1 MEILVPFVVLVL
13 LFLVGVPIAFAMAGA
28 GMLGIYFLTGNF
40 LTAASLIA
48 YRTAADFVLVTIPMF
63 ILMAYFTASG
73 GIARDLYTAA
83 ANFVGHWRG
92 GLAIASVFACG
103 VFGALSGASVAAA
116 AVITPIA
123 MPQMRRFGYSDVL
136 AAGAI
141 GVGATLDVLIPPS
154 VGMVLYAVITETSV
168 GKLLIAGIVPGI
180 VLGLLLALTIWVW
193 VTINPAL
200 APLIPRVGWG
210 ERWTSLRAVW
220 PSAVLIVVVLY
231 IMYTGIA
238 TPTEAGAFGALASA
252 LLGFA
257 TRRLS
262 LPAAVSAIKAT
273 VRATS
278 MIFLIIIGAKIFGH
292 FLALSE
298 IPKRAVDSVQAMDL
312 NRWVVIIGI
321 AVGYFVISMFMDEG
335 PLLLISLPVTF
346 PLVMAMGFD
355 PVWYGVYSI
364 LLACMVLVFPP
375 VGLVSFVVASAGHVE
390 LEKVFQGTSVMLIA
404 LIATTA
410 LIMVFPQ
417 LALFLPS
424 QMR

>member
-1 MEILVPFVVLVL
+1 VEILLPFVALL
-13 LFLVGVPIAFAMAGA
+13 ILFLVGTPIAFAMAGA
-28 GMLGIYFLTGNF
+28 GMLGIYLLTGDW
-40 LTAASLIA
+40 LTAAGLLT

-63 ILMAYFTASG
+63 ILMAYFTAAG

-83 ANFVGHWRG
+83 ASFVGHWRG
-92 GLAIASVFACG
+92 GLATASVFACG

-136 AAGAI
+136 AAGSL
-141 GVGATLDVLIPPS
+141 GVGATLDALIPPS

-193 VTINPAL
+193 VIINPAH
-200 APLIPRVGWG
+200 APLVPRV
-210 ERWTSLRAVW
+210 RWAARWANLKTIW
-220 PSAVLIVVVLY
+220 PSGVLIVIVLY
-231 IMYTGIA
+231 IMYSGIA
-238 TPTEAGAFGALASA
+238 TPTEAGSFGALASA

-257 TRRLS
+257 TGRLS
-262 LPAAVSAIKAT
+262 LPAAYRAIKST
-273 VRATS
+273 VRATA

-292 FLALSE
+292 FLALSD
-298 IPKRAVDSVQAMDL
+298 IPRTAVDAVQAAQL
-312 NRWVVIIGI
+312 NRWVVIAGI
-321 AVGYFVISMFMDEG
+321 ALGYFVISMFMDEG

-346 PLVMAMGFD
+346 PLVMSLGFD

-364 LLACMVLVFPP
+364 LLACMGLIFPP
-375 VGLVSFVVASAGHVE
+375 VGLVAFVVSSTGQVA
-390 LEKVFQGTSVMLIA
+390 LDKVFQGTSIMLIA
-404 LIATTA
+404 LVATTV
-410 LIMVFPQ
+410 LIMVFPE

-424 QMR
+424 RMR

>member
-1 MEILVPFVVLVL
+1 MEFVLPFAALIA

-28 GMLGIYFLTGNF
+28 GMLGIYLLTGDL
-40 LTAASLIA
+40 LTAAGLLT
-48 YRTAADFVLVTIPMF
+48 YRTAAEYILVTIPMF
-63 ILMAYFTASG
+63 ILMAFFTAGS

-103 VFGALSGASVAAA
+103 IFGALSGASVAAA

-123 MPQMRRFGYSDVL
+123 MPNMRRFGYSDVL
-136 AAGAI
+136 AAGAL
-141 GVGATLDVLIPPS
+141 GVGATLDALIPPS
-154 VGMVLYAVITETSV
+154 VGMVLYGVITETSV
-168 GKLLIAGIVPGI
+168 GKLLIAGIFPGI
-180 VLGLLLALTIWVW
+180 VLGILLAATIWLW

-200 APLIPRVGWG
+200 APRIPRVGWG
-210 ERWTSLRAVW
+210 DRWGSLRTVW
-220 PSAVLIVVVLY
+220 PSGLLILIVLY
-231 IMYTGIA
+231 IMYAGIA

-262 LPAAVSAIKAT
+262 LPGAIGAIKAT
-273 VRATS
+273 IRATA
-278 MIFLIIIGAKIFGH
+278 MIFLIIIGAKIFAH

-298 IPKRAVDSVQAMDL
+298 IPKLAVDAVQAMQL
-312 NRWVVIIGI
+312 NRWVVIIGV

-335 PLLLISLPVTF
+335 PLLLLSLPVTF
-346 PLVMAMGFD
+346 PMVTALGFD

-364 LLACMVLVFPP
+364 LLACMGLVFPP
-375 VGLVSFVVASAGHVE
+375 VGLVSFVVSSTGRVE
-390 LEKVFQGTSVMLIA
+390 LEKVFRGTSVLLIA

-417 LALFLPS
+417 IALFLPS
-424 QMR
+424 RMR

>member
-1 MEILVPFVVLVL
+1 MEFVLPFAVLIL

-28 GMLGIYFLTGNF
+28 GMLGIFLLTGDW
-40 LTAASLIA
+40 LTAAGLLT
-48 YRTAADFVLVTIPMF
+48 YRTAAEYILVTIPMF
-63 ILMAYFTASG
+63 ILMAFFTASS

-103 VFGALSGASVAAA
+103 IFGALSGASVAAA

-123 MPQMRRFGYSDVL
+123 MPNMRRFGYSDVL
-136 AAGAI
+136 AAGAL
-141 GVGATLDVLIPPS
+141 GVGATLDALIPPS
-154 VGMVLYAVITETSV
+154 VGMVLYGVITETSV
-168 GKLLIAGIVPGI
+168 GKLLIAGIFPGM
-180 VLGLLLALTIWVW
+180 VLGVLLAVTIWLW

-200 APLIPRVGWG
+200 APLIPRVGWAD
-210 ERWTSLRAVW
+210 RWRSLRTIW
-220 PSAVLIVVVLY
+220 PSGLLILIVLY
-231 IMYTGIA
+231 IMYAGIA

-257 TRRLS
+257 TGRLT
-262 LPAAVSAIKAT
+262 PTAAIGAI
-273 VRATS
+273 RATIRTTA
-278 MIFLIIIGAKIFGH
+278 MIFLIIIGAKVFAH

-298 IPKRAVDSVQAMDL
+298 IPKLAVDAVQAMEL

-335 PLLLISLPVTF
+335 PLLLLSLPVTF
-346 PLVMAMGFD
+346 PMVMALGFD

-364 LLACMVLVFPP
+364 LLACMGLVFPP
-375 VGLVSFVVASAGHVE
+375 VGLVSFVVSSTGRVE
-390 LEKVFQGTSVMLIA
+390 LEKVFRGTSVMLIA

-417 LALFLPS
+417 IALFLPS
-424 QMR
+424 RMR